1 MGLFDDIKKAAE
13 SAYDNATDSVVNWW
27 EDSESAPSSHQQAV
41 AKENSAAGNNATTI
55 PSAQTNTGETVLYK
69 TGSANTPLLIGGGV
83 LVVVLLVFALM
94 LGRK

>member
-1 MGLFDDIKKAAE
+1 MGLWGDIKKKAE
-13 SAYDNATDSVVNWW
+13 AAYDDATDSVVNWW

-69 TGSANTPLLIGGGV
+69 AGSANTPLLVGGVV
-83 LVVVLLVFALM
+83 LVVMVFAL
-94 LGRK
+94 LLVRGGK